1 MDDDTYAS
9 IGDVLS
15 SVPVTAVPCFKL
27 LAKQHGVSEETVY
40 SIYSQE
46 VQYRVMRT
54 HKDLCN
60 ASVELM
66 RRYAK
71 GMMAI
76 SWKFCRAPCRFGF
89 KRITGHF
96 VCRRLSYIGLVS

>member
-1 MDDDTYAS
+1 MDEDTYGS
-9 IGDVLS
+9 IGNALS

-27 LAKQHGVSEETVY
+27 LAAQHGVSEETVY

-46 VQYRVMRT
+46 VQYRVMKT

-66 RRYAK
+66 RRYVK
-71 GMMAI
+71 GMI
-76 SWKFCRAPCRFGF
+76 SFLENPAE
-89 KRITGHF
+89 
-96 VCRRLSYIGLVS
+96 